1 MHEMEWRGK
10 VSTRSLNYS
19 FITIQQLLF
28 FALPFHY
35 PRAQLK
41 FGALQPT
48 PKKTIA
54 RKFSTANCT
63 CRSSHVRHAAFEKRR
78 CLPLIKEFE

>member
-1 MHEMEWRGK
+1 VIFFISRGIFLMHEMEWRGK

-48 PKKTIA
+48 PKKTSTQIFH
-54 RKFSTANCT
+54 RKLHVPQFSRQT
-63 CRSSHVRHAAFEKRR
+63 RG
-78 CLPLIKEFE
+78 I